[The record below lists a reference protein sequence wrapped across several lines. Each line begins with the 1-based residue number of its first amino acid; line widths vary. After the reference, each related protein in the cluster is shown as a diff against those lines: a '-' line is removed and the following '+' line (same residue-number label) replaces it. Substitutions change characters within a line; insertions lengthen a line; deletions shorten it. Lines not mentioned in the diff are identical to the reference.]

1 VSGTAHCLQDTQSRQ
16 GFVLRHCGAMIHE
29 KLVVRLGRP
38 GAPAVQVKLEA
49 FIQALHP
56 RRGITMKTWKYSV
69 SSADTAPVT
78 APLLLLGTVENNL
91 KAAKQ
96 MGYDAIEIHTREDED
111 LDIDLIRRTM
121 RDSGMK
127 ISAIV
132 TGRLNTEGRCDLMS
146 DEPYIARI
154 CIECMKRYVD
164 LAASLETD
172 LILGWVRG
180 RIPAG
185 GSRKKYMDR
194 LARNLKVVD
203 SYAAEK
209 NVRIMIEVIN
219 RYEIN
224 TFNTAEEVMNFLE
237 HYDLPNCYAHL
248 DTFHMG
254 IEEEDPYEAIRRCG
268 SRLGY
273 FHLADNS
280 RKYPGTGQID
290 FYRMLKALEE
300 IDYNGYLSVE
310 CLPWPNHM
318 EAAQN
323 ALSYMKETEQKKGA

>member
-1 VSGTAHCLQDTQSRQ
+1 
-16 GFVLRHCGAMIHE
+16 
-29 KLVVRLGRP
+29 
-38 GAPAVQVKLEA
+38 
-49 FIQALHP
+49 
-56 RRGITMKTWKYSV
+56 MKNWKHSV
-69 SSADTAPVT
+69 SSADTAPST

-91 KAAKQ
+91 ITAKQ

-111 LDIDLIRRTM
+111 LDIGSIRRTM
-121 RDSGMK
+121 QESGMK

-154 CIECMKRYVD
+154 CIECMKKYVD
-164 LAASLETD
+164 LAAALETD

-203 SYAAEK
+203 SYAAERH
-209 NVRIMIEVIN
+209 VRIMIEVIN

-224 TFNTAEEVMNFLE
+224 TFNTAEEVMDFLE
-237 HYDLPNCYAHL
+237 HYDLSNCYAHL

-290 FYRMLKALEE
+290 FSRMLKALEE
-300 IDYNGYLSVE
+300 INYCGYLSVE

-318 EAAQN
+318 EAAQR

>member
-1 VSGTAHCLQDTQSRQ
+1 
-16 GFVLRHCGAMIHE
+16 
-29 KLVVRLGRP
+29 
-38 GAPAVQVKLEA
+38 
-49 FIQALHP
+49 
-56 RRGITMKTWKYSV
+56 
-69 SSADTAPVT
+69 
-78 APLLLLGTVENNL
+78 
-91 KAAKQ
+91 
-96 MGYDAIEIHTREDED
+96 
-111 LDIDLIRRTM
+111 
-121 RDSGMK
+121 
-127 ISAIV
+127 
-132 TGRLNTEGRCDLMS
+132 
-146 DEPYIARI
+146 
-154 CIECMKRYVD
+154 
-164 LAASLETD
+164 
-172 LILGWVRG
+172 
-180 RIPAG
+180 
-185 GSRKKYMDR
+185 MDR